1 MFLKFTLVFLGA
13 GLGGSL
19 RYFLSLI
26 FNSPY
31 PTLIANYLG
40 CFGIAAA
47 YKSLTTTSLKLLI
60 ITGFLGGLTT
70 FSSFIFEI
78 MDKKF
83 NFPLLLAHLLGG
95 ILFFILG
102 NKLVN

>member
-1 MFLKFTLVFLGA
+1 MKIFLVFLGA
-13 GLGGSL
+13 GIGGVM
-19 RYFLSLI
+19 RYSLSLI
-26 FNSPY
+26 FSSPY

-40 CFGIAAA
+40 CFGIAIAA
-47 YKSLTTTSLKLLI
+47 KSLNSGSLKLLI

-83 NFPLLLAHLLGG
+83 NLPLLLAHLLGG
-95 ILFFILG
+95 ILFFYLG
-102 NKLVN
+102 NFLAIRN